1 MFSERSIERLAGA
14 FLVTGLVS
22 FLAHGLTLDQG
33 VRPITILLVLVYGFM
48 IILSALLIYLIF
60 HSHERTLALFGAFG
74 LAAHGLFVVL
84 VCALLLAQLE
94 FAKEFVTT
102 GGAET
107 DSVAAAARVLALT
120 MGSIRTCT
128 FLFLGLG
135 LVPLG
140 VLIAWSGA
148 VARWLGWLGVVAGV
162 LGFLGVLAVIFKVG
176 VGRLMFM
183 PGIFLMFGFILILGI
198 RLLVR
203 ETREATVELSRKES
217 IDQEGD

>member
-1 MFSERSIERLAGA
+1 M
-14 FLVTGLVS
+14 
-22 FLAHGLTLDQG
+22 
-33 VRPITILLVLVYGFM
+33 
-48 IILSALLIYLIF
+48 
-60 HSHERTLALFGAFG
+60 FGAFG

-94 FAKEFVTT
+94 FAQEFGAT

-107 DSVAAAARVLALT
+107 DSVAAAARALALP
-120 MGSIRTCT
+120 MHMIRAFT

-148 VARWLGWLGVVAGV
+148 VARWVGWLGVVAGV
-162 LGFLGVLAVIFKVG
+162 LGFLGVLAGLFNVG
-176 VGRLMFM
+176 EGGLML
-183 PGIFLMFGFILILGI
+183 GIFLMFGFILILGV

-203 ETREATVELSRKES
+203 ETLEATA
-217 IDQEGD
+217 GG